1 MLYYI
6 MSYFSNPNFMYLQDR
21 GNYNDKEIDKF
32 IIKAY
37 QKGKTKV
44 VIGNKRYVV
53 AKEIPRIQ
61 KTTKFHKP
69 NETKVKA
76 AQNNT
81 LQMYRKDKY
90 LFKKLKKYLKN
101 KSTKSKTMSKT
112 KKTIKNKN
120 KVKQSIMLNKF
131 DIISVIIIKL
141 Q

>member
-1 MLYYI
+1 
-6 MSYFSNPNFMYLQDR
+6 MSYFSNPKFMYLQDR
-21 GNYNDKEIDKF
+21 GNYNNKEIDKF

-37 QKGKTKV
+37 QQGKTKV
-44 VIGNKRYVV
+44 VIGNKKYVV

-69 NETKVKA
+69 NEAKVKA

-81 LQMYRKDKY
+81 LQMYRNDKY

-120 KVKQSIMLNKF
+120 KVK
-131 DIISVIIIKL
+131 
-141 Q
+141 

>member
-1 MLYYI
+1 
-6 MSYFSNPNFMYLQDR
+6 MSYFSNPNFMYLQER
-21 GNYNDKEIDKF
+21 GNYSNKEIDKI

-44 VIGNKRYVV
+44 VYGNKRYVV

-76 AQNNT
+76 AQNKT
-81 LQMYRKDKY
+81 LKMYRNNSY
-90 LFKKLKKYLKN
+90 LNKQLTKYLKN
-101 KSTKSKTMSKT
+101 KSKKSKTKTKSKSKT

-120 KVKQSIMLNKF
+120 KVK
-131 DIISVIIIKL
+131 
-141 Q
+141 